1 MIRCMWVDR
10 ESDFPNL
17 EFVQCDRTAV
27 RFFQERDGVCWAW
40 CQNHA
45 RVRANVLAG
54 HSGGEIEI
62 TEQEYIIHQVQ
73 NS

>member
-1 MIRCMWVDR
+1 MIQCMWIDR
-10 ESDFPNL
+10 EGPNGL
-17 EFVQCDRTAV
+17 TKYVGNVVQCDRTAV
-27 RFFQERDGVCWAW
+27 RFFQERDGVGWAW

-45 RVRANVLAG
+45 RVAG

-62 TEQEYIIHQVQ
+62 TEQEYLVGQVQ